1 MNNLIKEN
9 TNILIVDD
17 DSSVRYNLRKAF
29 RNESFTVSFAIDGEE
44 GYEKYRKLNPKIVI
58 TDWLMPKLNGI
69 ELIQKIRKDDSPQ
82 PVIIVLSAVD
92 SVSAKAIALNSGADY
107 YLAKPFNKKQ
117 FLELLKD
124 KNNKLGNNKHSRKKV
139 EQFNNNIMP
148 LVGVGIAAST
158 GGPPTVKYLLKHLG
172 KIDEAAFFITQH
184 GPAWM
189 LESSVEFLSRE
200 TELEV
205 ALGTEGLPIKSGV
218 IYIAPGEKH
227 MTVGKDL
234 KIHLLD
240 SPPINFV
247 KPSADPM
254 FKSIAEVFGSKSIG
268 VVLTGMGSDGS
279 IGCGYI
285 FAEGGKIVVEDP
297 ATAILHA
304 MPNSVIKLKL
314 ADIVVPIEKMSDEI
328 IKLVRE
334 VSKSE

>member
-1 MNNLIKEN
+1 MRN
-9 TNILIVDD
+9 TSILIIDD
-17 DSSVRYNLRKAF
+17 DSSERYKLRKLLGKDNYKISVAM
-29 RNESFTVSFAIDGEE
+29 DGEE
-44 GYEKYRKLNPKIVI
+44 GYEKYKTQNPQIII

-69 ELIQKIRKDDSPQ
+69 ELTKKIRDNDLDQ
-82 PVIIVLSAVD
+82 PIIIVLSAV
-92 SVSAKAIALNSGADY
+92 SSKSAEAMALNYGADY
-107 YLAKPFNKKQ
+107 FLVKSSDNKIL
-117 FLELLKD
+117 LELLQGLVKTHVYN
-124 KNNKLGNNKHSRKKV
+124 KQIPVETNQLNNSDV
-139 EQFNNNIMP
+139 PFAA
-148 LVGVGIAAST
+148 VGIAAST
-158 GGPPTVKYLLKHLG
+158 GGPPTVKYLIKYLG
-172 KIDEAAFFITQH
+172 KIDNAVFFITQH
-184 GPAWM
+184 GPLWM
-189 LESSVEFLSRE
+189 LQASVEFLQRE

-205 ALGTEGLPIKSGV
+205 ALGTEGLPIKPGA

-240 SPPINFV
+240 TPPINFL

-254 FKSIAEVFGSKSIG
+254 FKSIAEVFRSKSIG

-285 FAEGGKIVVEDP
+285 FAEGGKIIVEDP

-328 IKLVRE
+328 IKLIRE
-334 VSKSE
+334 ILKSE